1 VVASEMPQ
9 QPVRMSRVKQV
20 QEVRT
25 DTADQILDVAEQ
37 LVQIRGFNAFSYA
50 DVAGEL
56 ELTNAALHYHF
67 PSKSELGEALIARY
81 AVRFLGA
88 LEEIDGSLA
97 DPLRK
102 LDAYVELYAGVLR
115 RQRMCLCGMLAA
127 EYETLSEGM
136 RDAVTLFFEKNEKWL
151 AGVLKQGREDGTLIF
166 AGSPLDEARSIVSSL
181 EGAMLIARSFG
192 DIKRFQSVASQLL
205 TALQP

>member
-1 VVASEMPQ
+1 
-9 QPVRMSRVKQV
+9 VKQAQV
-20 QEVRT
+20 DRT
-25 DTADQILDVAEQ
+25 DTANQILDVAEQ

-56 ELTNAALHYHF
+56 GLTNAALHYHF
-67 PSKSELGEALIARY
+67 PSKSELGEALVTRY
-81 AVRFLGA
+81 AIRFVGVLA
-88 LEEIDGSLA
+88 EIDESLA

-151 AGVLKQGREDGTLIF
+151 AGVLQQGREDGTLSF

-192 DIKRFQSVASQLL
+192 DNKRFQSAASHLL
-205 TALQP
+205 TALRP